1 MPGAVLH
8 MQRCLA
14 SVERGF
20 LTLKESIGDPVVEMR
35 DITVKFPG
43 VIANDNVSVDVYSGE
58 ILALLGE
65 NGAGK
70 TTLMNVLYGLYR
82 PDAGR
87 IRIHGEQVQIN
98 TPNDAIRLGIGMVHQ
113 HFMLIPPF
121 TVAENIVLGVEPV
134 NAAGKLDMDKAI
146 RDVEELSNQYGL
158 VVDPRANIDDI
169 SVGMQQRVEILKALY
184 RGAEVLI
191 LDEPTAVLTPQEVDE
206 LAAIM
211 RSLVHQG
218 KSIIFITHKLREV
231 IAISDRVAVLR
242 RGKCVGTG
250 ETKNTTAEE
259 LAQMMVG
266 REVVLSLEKEPA
278 KPGDTVLRVENLHAR
293 SGRNLPA
300 LRGVSFDVKA
310 GEIVGIAGIEGNG
323 QSELVETL
331 TGLRK
336 STSGHIYVNGIDAAH
351 NQPRALIEQGVAHIP
366 EDRQNRGLILD
377 FTVAENFILRNY
389 YKSPFARGINLDY
402 RKVQAHARDLI
413 SEFDVRTPHENIPVR
428 SLSGGN
434 QQKVVVAREL
444 SSEPKLLIASQPTRG
459 LDVGAIEF
467 VHKRLL
473 AQRDQGKA
481 ILLVSLELDEI
492 MSLSD
497 RILVIYEGQIV
508 GEMAASEATEGEL
521 GLLMAGGHG
530 KRGLDTERSERSG
543 QYGQQIQEPLR
554 THVKPIS

>member
-1 MPGAVLH
+1 

-14 SVERGF
+14 SLERGF
-20 LTLKESIGDPVVEMR
+20 LTLEVSTSTPVVEMR
-35 DITVKFPG
+35 TITVRFPG
-43 VIANDNVSVDVYSGE
+43 VIANDNVNLDVYPGE

-70 TTLMNVLYGLYR
+70 TTLMNVLYGLYK
-82 PDAGR
+82 PDEGE
-87 IRIHGEQVQIN
+87 IRIHGQPVSIAN
-98 TPNDAIRLGIGMVHQ
+98 PNDAIKLGIGMVHQ
-113 HFMLIPPF
+113 HFMLIAPF

-134 NAAGKLDMDKAI
+134 NVGGKLDMDKAI
-146 RDVEELSNQYGL
+146 HDVEELSKQYGL
-158 VVDPRANIDDI
+158 VVDPHARIETI

-206 LAAIM
+206 LAVIM
-211 RSLVHQG
+211 RSLVRQG

-231 IAISDRVAVLR
+231 IAISDRVTVLR

-250 ETKNTTAEE
+250 ETKNTTQEE

-266 REVVLSLEKEPA
+266 RKVVLSVDKEPV
-278 KPGDTVLRVENLHAR
+278 KTGDTVLSVQNLHAR
-293 SGRNLPA
+293 GSRNLPA
-300 LRGVSFDVKA
+300 LKGVSFDVKA

-336 STSGHIYVNGIDAAH
+336 ATSGHIYVNGTNLA
-351 NQPRALIEQGVAHIP
+351 NSNPRALIEEGVAHIP

-389 YKSPFARGINLDY
+389 YKPPFAQGINLDY
-402 RKVQAHARDLI
+402 RKVHAHARELI
-413 SEFDVRTPHENIPVR
+413 EEFDVRTPSENVPVR

-444 SSEPKLLIASQPTRG
+444 SGEPQLLIASQPTRG

-467 VHKRLL
+467 VHRRLL

-481 ILLVSLELDEI
+481 ILLISLELEEV

-508 GEMAASEATEGEL
+508 GEMTPDEATEGEL
-521 GLLMAGGHG
+521 GLLMAGGHA
-530 KRGLDTERSERSG
+530 KRGLHSEGSEQSG
-543 QYGQQIQEPLR
+543 QFRQGSAELP
-554 THVKPIS
+554 

>member
-1 MPGAVLH
+1 M
-8 MQRCLA
+8 
-14 SVERGF
+14 
-20 LTLKESIGDPVVEMR
+20 VEMR
-35 DITVKFPG
+35 TITVRFPG
-43 VIANDNVSVDVYSGE
+43 VIANDNVNLDVYPGE

-70 TTLMNVLYGLYR
+70 TTLMNVLYGLYK
-82 PDAGR
+82 PDEGE
-87 IRIHGEQVQIN
+87 IRIHGQPVSIAN
-98 TPNDAIRLGIGMVHQ
+98 PNDAIKLGIGMVHQ
-113 HFMLIPPF
+113 HFMLIAPF

-134 NAAGKLDMDKAI
+134 NVGGKLDMDKAI
-146 RDVEELSNQYGL
+146 HDVEELSKQYGL
-158 VVDPRANIDDI
+158 VVDPHARIETI

-206 LAAIM
+206 LAVIM
-211 RSLVHQG
+211 RSLVRQG

-231 IAISDRVAVLR
+231 IAISDRVTVLR

-250 ETKNTTAEE
+250 ETKNTTQEE

-266 REVVLSLEKEPA
+266 RKVVLSVDKEPV
-278 KPGDTVLRVENLHAR
+278 KTGDTVLSVQNLHAR
-293 SGRNLPA
+293 GSRNLPA
-300 LRGVSFDVKA
+300 LKGVSFDVKA

-336 STSGHIYVNGIDAAH
+336 ATSGHIYVNGTNLA
-351 NQPRALIEQGVAHIP
+351 NSNPRALIEEGVAHIP

-389 YKSPFARGINLDY
+389 YKPPFAQGINLDY
-402 RKVQAHARDLI
+402 RKVHAHARELI
-413 SEFDVRTPHENIPVR
+413 EEFDVRTPSENVPVR

-444 SSEPKLLIASQPTRG
+444 SGEPQLLIASQPTRG

-467 VHKRLL
+467 VHRRLL

-481 ILLVSLELDEI
+481 ILLISLELEEV

-508 GEMAASEATEGEL
+508 GEMTPDEATEGEL
-521 GLLMAGGHG
+521 GLLMAGGHA
-530 KRGLDTERSERSG
+530 KRGLHSEGSEQSG
-543 QYGQQIQEPLR
+543 QFRQGSAELP
-554 THVKPIS
+554 

>member
-1 MPGAVLH
+1 
-8 MQRCLA
+8 
-14 SVERGF
+14 
-20 LTLKESIGDPVVEMR
+20 MR

-43 VIANDNVSVDVYSGE
+43 VVANDKVSMNLYPGE

-82 PDAGR
+82 PSEGE
-87 IRIHGEQVQIN
+87 IRIHGNPVSISN
-98 TPNDAIRLGIGMVHQ
+98 PNDAIRLGIGMVHQ

-121 TVAENIVLGVEPV
+121 TVAENIVLGVEPT
-134 NAAGKLDMDKAI
+134 NAGGRLDMAKAV

-158 VVDPRANIDDI
+158 VVDPHSKIQNI

-206 LAAIM
+206 LGAIM
-211 RSLVHQG
+211 RNLVSQG

-231 IAISDRVAVLR
+231 IAISDRVSVLR
-242 RGKCVGTG
+242 RGKCIGTT
-250 ETKNTTAEE
+250 ETGGTTPEE

-266 REVVLSLEKEPA
+266 RKVVLSVEKESTTI
-278 KPGDTVLRVENLHAR
+278 GDTVLRVENLHAR
-293 SGRNLPA
+293 GQRNLPA
-300 LRGVSFDVKA
+300 LKGVSFDVRA

-336 STSGHIYVNGIDAAH
+336 ATSGHIYVNGTDFAN
-351 NQPRALIEQGVAHIP
+351 NQPRTLIEEGVAHIP

-377 FTVAENFILRNY
+377 FSVAENFILRNY
-389 YKSPFARGINLDY
+389 YKPPLAKGINLDY
-402 RKVQAHARDLI
+402 QKVNAHARKLI
-413 SEFDVRTPHENIPVR
+413 DEFDVRTPNENIPVR

-444 SSEPKLLIASQPTRG
+444 SQEPTLLIASQPTRG

-481 ILLVSLELDEI
+481 ILLVSLELDEV

-497 RILVIYEGQIV
+497 RILVIYEGKIV
-508 GEMAASEATEGEL
+508 GEMAADEATEGEL
-521 GLLMAGGHG
+521 GLLMAGGHSE
-530 KRGLDTERSERSG
+530 KRLDTEGSEQG
-543 QYGQQIQEPLR
+543 G
-554 THVKPIS
+554 

>member
-1 MPGAVLH
+1 

-14 SVERGF
+14 SLERGF
-20 LTLKESIGDPVVEMR
+20 LTLEVSTSTPVVEMR
-35 DITVKFPG
+35 TITVRFPG
-43 VIANDNVSVDVYSGE
+43 VIANDNVTLDVYPGE

-70 TTLMNVLYGLYR
+70 TTLMNVLYGLYK
-82 PDAGR
+82 PDEGE
-87 IRIHGEQVQIN
+87 IRIHGQPVSIAN
-98 TPNDAIRLGIGMVHQ
+98 PNDAIKLGIGMVHQ
-113 HFMLIPPF
+113 HFMLIAPF

-134 NAAGKLDMDKAI
+134 NVGGKLDMDKAI
-146 RDVEELSNQYGL
+146 HDVEELSKQYGL
-158 VVDPRANIDDI
+158 VVDPHARIETI

-206 LAAIM
+206 LAVIM
-211 RSLVHQG
+211 RSLVRQG

-231 IAISDRVAVLR
+231 IAISDRVTVLR

-250 ETKNTTAEE
+250 ETENTTQEE

-266 REVVLSLEKEPA
+266 RKVVLSVDKEPV
-278 KPGDTVLRVENLHAR
+278 KTGDTVLSVQNLHAR
-293 SGRNLPA
+293 GSRKLPA
-300 LRGVSFDVKA
+300 LKGVSFDVKA

-336 STSGHIYVNGIDAAH
+336 ATSGHIYVNGTNLA
-351 NQPRALIEQGVAHIP
+351 NSNPRALIEEGVAHIP

-389 YKSPFARGINLDY
+389 YKPPFAQGINLDY
-402 RKVQAHARDLI
+402 RKVHAHARELI
-413 SEFDVRTPHENIPVR
+413 EEFDVRTPSENVPVR

-444 SSEPKLLIASQPTRG
+444 SGEPQLLIASQPTRG

-467 VHKRLL
+467 VHRRLL

-481 ILLVSLELDEI
+481 ILLISLELEEV

-508 GEMAASEATEGEL
+508 GEMTPDEATEGEL
-521 GLLMAGGHG
+521 GLLMAGGHA
-530 KRGLDTERSERSG
+530 KRGLHSEGSEQSG
-543 QYGQQIQEPLR
+543 QFRQGSAELP
-554 THVKPIS
+554 

>member
-1 MPGAVLH
+1 

-14 SVERGF
+14 SFERGF
-20 LTLKESIGDPVVEMR
+20 LTLKGPMSTPVVEMR
-35 DITVKFPG
+35 GVTVKFPG
-43 VIANDNVSVDVYSGE
+43 VVANDNVSMDVYSGE

-82 PDAGR
+82 PDEGEIR
-87 IRIHGEQVQIN
+87 IRGERASISN
-98 TPNDAIRLGIGMVHQ
+98 PNDAIRQGIGMVHQ

-158 VVDPRANIDDI
+158 VVDPRARVENI

-206 LAAIM
+206 LAEIM

-231 IAISDRVAVLR
+231 IATSDRVAVLR

-250 ETKNTTAEE
+250 ETQNTTAEE

-266 REVVLSLEKEPA
+266 RKVVLSLEKGPA
-278 KPGDTVLRVENLHAR
+278 RIGDTVLKVDNLHAR
-293 SGRNLPA
+293 GSRNLPA
-300 LRGVSFDVKA
+300 LKGVSFDVNA

-336 STSGHIYVNGIDAAH
+336 ATSGHVYVDGIDVLN
-351 NQPRALIEQGVAHIP
+351 NQPRTLIEQGVAHIP

-389 YKSPFARGINLDY
+389 YKPPFARGINLDY
-402 RKVQAHARDLI
+402 RKVHAHARELI
-413 SEFDVRTPHENIPVR
+413 SEFDVRTPHENVPVR

-444 SSEPKLLIASQPTRG
+444 SGEPRLLIASQPTRG

-473 AQRDQGKA
+473 TQRDEGKA

-497 RILVIYEGQIV
+497 RILVIYEGRIV
-508 GEMAASEATEGEL
+508 GEMTATEATEGEL
-521 GLLMAGGHG
+521 GLLMAGGHA
-530 KRGLDTERSERSG
+530 KRGLDTERGERSV
-543 QYGQQIQEPLR
+543 Q
-554 THVKPIS
+554 

>member
-1 MPGAVLH
+1 
-8 MQRCLA
+8 MQRPLA
-14 SVERGF
+14 SLERGF
-20 LTLKESIGDPVVEMR
+20 LTLKESMNAPVVEMR
-35 DITVKFPG
+35 AITVRFPG
-43 VIANDNVSVDVYSGE
+43 VVANDNVSMDVYPGE

-82 PDAGR
+82 PDEGE
-87 IRIHGEQVQIN
+87 IRIHGKHVSISN
-98 TPNDAIRLGIGMVHQ
+98 PNDAIQLGIGMVHQ
-113 HFMLIPPF
+113 HFMLVPPF

-134 NAAGKLDMDKAI
+134 NTGGKLDMDKAI

-158 VVDPRANIDDI
+158 VVDPRAKIENI

-206 LAAIM
+206 LAVIM
-211 RSLVHQG
+211 RSLVRQG

-231 IAISDRVAVLR
+231 IAISDRVTVLR

-278 KPGDTVLRVENLHAR
+278 RTGDTILKVDNLHAR
-293 SGRNLPA
+293 GSRNLPA
-300 LRGVSFDVKA
+300 LKGVSFDVKA

-336 STSGHIYVNGIDAAH
+336 ATSGHIYVNGIDVLN
-351 NQPRALIEQGVAHIP
+351 NQPRTLIEQGVAHIP

-377 FTVAENFILRNY
+377 FTVAENFVLRNY
-389 YKSPFARGINLDY
+389 YKPPFSRGINLDY
-402 RKVQAHARDLI
+402 RKVHAYARELI
-413 SEFDVRTPHENIPVR
+413 SEFDVRTPSENVPVK

-444 SSEPKLLIASQPTRG
+444 SGEPKLLIASQPTRG

-467 VHKRLL
+467 VHKRLI

-508 GEMAASEATEGEL
+508 GEMTADEATEGEL
-521 GLLMAGGHG
+521 GLLMAGGHER
-530 KRGLDTERSERSG
+530 RGLHTERSERSD
-543 QYGQQIQEPLR
+543 QYRQEPEEFPR
-554 THVKPIS
+554 AHFAHIS

>member
-1 MPGAVLH
+1 

-14 SVERGF
+14 SLERGF
-20 LTLKESIGDPVVEMR
+20 LTLEVSTSTPVVEMR
-35 DITVKFPG
+35 TITVRFPG
-43 VIANDNVSVDVYSGE
+43 VIANDNVTLDVYPGE

-70 TTLMNVLYGLYR
+70 TTLMNVLYGLYK
-82 PDAGR
+82 PDEGE
-87 IRIHGEQVQIN
+87 IRIHGQPVSIAN
-98 TPNDAIRLGIGMVHQ
+98 PNDAIKLGIGMVHQ
-113 HFMLIPPF
+113 HFMLIAPF

-134 NAAGKLDMDKAI
+134 NVGGKLDMDKAI
-146 RDVEELSNQYGL
+146 HDVEELSKQYGL
-158 VVDPRANIDDI
+158 VVDPHARIETI

-206 LAAIM
+206 LAVIM
-211 RSLVHQG
+211 RSLVRQG

-231 IAISDRVAVLR
+231 IAISDRVTVLR

-250 ETKNTTAEE
+250 ETENTTQEE

-266 REVVLSLEKEPA
+266 RKVVLSVDKEPV
-278 KPGDTVLRVENLHAR
+278 KTGDTVLSVQNLHAR
-293 SGRNLPA
+293 GSRNLPA
-300 LRGVSFDVKA
+300 LKGVSFDVKA

-336 STSGHIYVNGIDAAH
+336 ATSGHIYVNGTNLA
-351 NQPRALIEQGVAHIP
+351 NSNPRALIEEGVAHIP

-389 YKSPFARGINLDY
+389 YKPPFAQGINLDY
-402 RKVQAHARDLI
+402 RKVHAHARELI
-413 SEFDVRTPHENIPVR
+413 EEFDVRTPSENVPVR

-444 SSEPKLLIASQPTRG
+444 SGEPQLLIASQPTRG

-467 VHKRLL
+467 VHRRLL

-481 ILLVSLELDEI
+481 ILLISLELEEV

-508 GEMAASEATEGEL
+508 GEMTPDEATEGEL
-521 GLLMAGGHG
+521 GLLMAGGHA
-530 KRGLDTERSERSG
+530 KRGLHSEGSEQSG
-543 QYGQQIQEPLR
+543 QFRQGSAELP
-554 THVKPIS
+554 

>member
-14 SVERGF
+14 SLERGF
-20 LTLKESIGDPVVEMR
+20 LTLEVSTSTPVVEMR
-35 DITVKFPG
+35 TITVRFPG
-43 VIANDNVSVDVYSGE
+43 VIANDNVNLDVYPGE

-70 TTLMNVLYGLYR
+70 TTLMNVLYGLYK
-82 PDAGR
+82 PDEGE
-87 IRIHGEQVQIN
+87 IRIHGQPVSIAN
-98 TPNDAIRLGIGMVHQ
+98 PNDAIKLGIGMVHQ
-113 HFMLIPPF
+113 HFMLIAPF

-134 NAAGKLDMDKAI
+134 NVGGKLDMDKAI
-146 RDVEELSNQYGL
+146 HDVEELSKQYGL
-158 VVDPRANIDDI
+158 VVDPHARIETI

-206 LAAIM
+206 LAVIM
-211 RSLVHQG
+211 RSLVRQG

-231 IAISDRVAVLR
+231 IAISDRVTVLR

-250 ETKNTTAEE
+250 ETKNTTQEE

-266 REVVLSLEKEPA
+266 RKVVLSVDKEPV
-278 KPGDTVLRVENLHAR
+278 KTGDTVLSVQNLHAR
-293 SGRNLPA
+293 GSRNLPA
-300 LRGVSFDVKA
+300 LKGVSFDVKA

-323 QSELVETL
+323 QCELVETL

-336 STSGHIYVNGIDAAH
+336 ATSGHIYVNGTNLA
-351 NQPRALIEQGVAHIP
+351 NSNPRALIEEGVAHIP

-389 YKSPFARGINLDY
+389 YKPPFAQGINLDY
-402 RKVQAHARDLI
+402 RKVHAHARELI
-413 SEFDVRTPHENIPVR
+413 EEFDVRTPSENVPVR

-444 SSEPKLLIASQPTRG
+444 SGEPQLLIASQPTRG

-467 VHKRLL
+467 VHRRLL

-481 ILLVSLELDEI
+481 ILLISLELEEV

-508 GEMAASEATEGEL
+508 GEMTPDEATEGEL
-521 GLLMAGGHG
+521 GLLMAGGHA
-530 KRGLDTERSERSG
+530 KRGLHSEGSEQSG
-543 QYGQQIQEPLR
+543 QFRQGSAELP
-554 THVKPIS
+554 